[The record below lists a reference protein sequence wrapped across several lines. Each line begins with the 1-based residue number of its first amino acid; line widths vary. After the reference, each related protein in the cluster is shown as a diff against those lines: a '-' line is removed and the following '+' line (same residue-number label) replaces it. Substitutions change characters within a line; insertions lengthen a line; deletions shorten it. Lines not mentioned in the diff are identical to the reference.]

1 MKNLL
6 LGSLLVL
13 AATALPALAQTL
25 TPVHKFVPG
34 PVMGA
39 GLPVLLIG
47 GGVYWF
53 VRRRRKRVTASRS
66 LRKLRAQWWDER
78 SRGFGM

>member
-1 MKNLL
+1 MRKLL

-25 TPVHKFVPG
+25 TPVPYHRSVPG
-34 PVMGA
+34 PLMGA

-47 GGVYWF
+47 GGVYWL
-53 VRRRRKRVTASRS
+53 VRRRRNSGSV
-66 LRKLRAQWWDER
+66 
-78 SRGFGM
+78 

>member
-1 MKNLL
+1 MRNLL

-25 TPVHKFVPG
+25 TPIPSHRSVPG
-34 PVMGA
+34 PLVGA

-47 GGVYWF
+47 GVYWF
-53 VRRRRKRVTASRS
+53 VRRRRNSGSV
-66 LRKLRAQWWDER
+66 
-78 SRGFGM
+78 

>member
-13 AATALPALAQTL
+13 AATALPALAQTPTL
-25 TPVHKFVPG
+25 VPSWRVAPG

-53 VRRRRKRVTASRS
+53 VRRRRNSGSV
-66 LRKLRAQWWDER
+66 
-78 SRGFGM
+78 

>member
-1 MKNLL
+1 MRNLL

-13 AATALPALAQTL
+13 AATALPALAVT
-25 TPVHKFVPG
+25 TVPSWRPVPG
-34 PVMGA
+34 PLMGA

-53 VRRRRKRVTASRS
+53 VRRRRN
-66 LRKLRAQWWDER
+66 
-78 SRGFGM
+78 

>member
-1 MKNLL
+1 MRNLL

-13 AATALPALAQTL
+13 AATALPTLAQAL
-25 TPVHKFVPG
+25 TPVPYRSVPG
-34 PVMGA
+34 PLMGA

-53 VRRRRKRVTASRS
+53 VRRRRKSGGGEP
-66 LRKLRAQWWDER
+66 LL
-78 SRGFGM
+78 